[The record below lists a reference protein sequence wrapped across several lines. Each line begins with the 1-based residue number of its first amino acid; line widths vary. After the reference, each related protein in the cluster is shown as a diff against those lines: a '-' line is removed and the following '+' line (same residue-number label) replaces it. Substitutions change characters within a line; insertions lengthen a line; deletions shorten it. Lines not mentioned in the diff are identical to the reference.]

1 MTCKI
6 LLNKTDLSRK
16 NAIEMKIGKKVLT
29 CLLSLLIVT
38 FLASC
43 SLAIEPRDNS
53 SAEVIASLEP
63 PQNVQAAVT
72 DRYTSE
78 DTASSTVS
86 VSWDI
91 VENAESYTIYYL
103 KATEE
108 FDDTRHSI
116 SNIALTQDSISLES
130 NEIYLITVAA
140 RDRSGNMSQESE
152 TVALSTIRTIED
164 VSSVLSENYLQVI
177 IRYPNILYHGEALAE
192 PVFKIILTDDA
203 GSQAYY
209 ADGTPVPSDITTS
222 ASSYTFNKALAPS
235 SAYRLSVSMGFDED
249 NDMNLSEDEI
259 FYTFDANESFTT
271 NVDEAPDALGSVS
284 AEMNGKDS
292 IRVSFTAA
300 PVKTGL
306 ENVER
311 RFEITR
317 IDDSGE
323 TVVWERENPLQF
335 ENENDFYF
343 VDEDESLRA
352 NASYTYSVMSY
363 YYFADS
369 NVYIRQ
375 DSSEGTVSN
384 SAHIFSQPDNV
395 TASLTRQG
403 ETNTYDESV
412 SFSFPFGM
420 SDKASIS
427 LYRRETSISLNQSN
441 DWQQITPSDI
451 EIDSGRENVTLKST
465 LMLTNEEAQS
475 LHSYSYKVT
484 VTDNGIT
491 SDEGI
496 STEIVSTVPTVNISL
511 IDQFTVSERLAG
523 KIVLDWTMNS
533 EYEADVSLY
542 RSERADYSDLEEL
555 TILESGTYTDED
567 ITEGKTYYYALSASY
582 QTYTENSFGSASSL
596 EPVTQIEASKGLY
609 SDRIELTWQG
619 VDGADGVN
627 SYQVFFKEREN
638 DAFTQVS
645 DSDGSSITY
654 DNTTGLYQY
663 SFTRDAGT
671 SSAGRTIYFA
681 VKPVDVQ
688 GNVSQNDDTLTVVTG
703 NMLGPGAIVLDVSDA
718 EYSDSIIASWN
729 AVPGATQYVLRI
741 YTSQDAEA
749 PYSEEIVTQ
758 QNADGTYSF
767 VFNADD
773 AANAGGYYLSQSY
786 WFSVYPQ
793 YNAEVSEE
801 GTERVEGSWVLAP
814 EGILASKAESSV
826 LTYVSWQDVGNAS
839 GYNIYRRPAGSAGD
853 WSFVA
858 FTRNNS
864 YSVADRNTSHN
875 ATNSYYEYTV
885 SSIVAGI
892 EGPRQTYFEDTVEDK
907 EVLDDNIGFPLYHPE
922 QMDVTLV
929 NSDDDEQY
937 YLVSFK
943 KNNFATDYIVSST
956 LMSSSVTVSVDDIQQ
971 VSSDE
976 NLPVAA
982 GAAYEYNDTIYVYIV
997 RPTIRTSVFIDVSVS
1012 CSNSLIESVT
1022 DNTSEPVTT
1031 DSLIPEKLRDVEL
1044 INLANYILSE
1054 AISYPNE
1061 EFDGDWWRPGH
1072 IWNDSSDLYSF
1083 SVGNGVVEARYMRG
1097 APNGDSYAYVS
1108 AADVRY
1114 SGEILNGIV
1123 YFGFDGGLD
1132 DVGAGYLGTDPIYSV
1147 ISHDAGITVNLPLNF
1162 GTITVKYNTVGA
1174 QNGFGSYDLTRPDGT
1189 TVTGIEAS
1197 MIGVDPV

>member
-16 NAIEMKIGKKVLT
+16 NAIEMKIGKKALT

-249 NDMNLSEDEI
+249 KDMNLSEDEI
-259 FYTFDANESFTT
+259 FCTFDADGSFTT

-292 IRVSFTAA
+292 ITVSFTAA

-369 NVYIRQ
+369 NVYVRQ

-441 DWQQITPSDI
+441 DWQEIIPSDI

-465 LMLTNEEAQS
+465 LTLTDEEAQS

-496 STEIVSTVPTVNISL
+496 STEIVSTVPTINISL

-533 EYEADVSLY
+533 AYAADVSVSLY
-542 RSERADYSDLEEL
+542 RSESADYSDLEEL
-555 TILESGTYTDED
+555 KISESGTYTDED

-688 GNVSQNDDTLTVVTG
+688 GSVSQKDDALTVVTG
-703 NMLGPGAIVLDVSDA
+703 NMLGPGAIVLDVSNA
-718 EYSDSIIASWN
+718 EYSDSIVASWN

-758 QNADGTYSF
+758 QNVDGTYSF

-773 AANAGGYYLSQSY
+773 AVNAGGYYLSQSY

-839 GYNIYRRPAGSAGD
+839 GYNIYRRPADSADD

-864 YSVADRNTSHN
+864 YSVADRNTSLN

-929 NSDDDEQY
+929 NSDDEQY

-956 LMSSSVTVSVDDIQQ
+956 LMTSSVTVSVDDIQQ

-1012 CSNSLIESVT
+1012 CSNSLIESIT

-1031 DSLIPEKLRDVEL
+1031 DSLIPETLRDVEL

-1061 EFDGDWWRPGH
+1061 EFDGDWWRFG
-1072 IWNDSSDLYSF
+1072 
-1083 SVGNGVVEARYMRG
+1083 SVGPSDIYTFAGGTIEAVYLLSAG
-1097 APNGDSYAYVS
+1097 LTHDDIAYVRTT
-1108 AADVRY
+1108 DFRFGNMIV
-1114 SGEILNGIV
+1114 NGTV
-1123 YFGFDGGLD
+1123 YFAIYNDIGMYG
-1132 DVGAGYLGTDPIYSV
+1132 GTDPIYSV
-1147 ISHDAGITVNLPLNF
+1147 ISYDDGITVNLPLSF

>member
-1 MTCKI
+1 
-6 LLNKTDLSRK
+6 
-16 NAIEMKIGKKVLT
+16 MKIGKKALT

-177 IRYPNILYHGEALAE
+177 IRYPNILYRGEALAE

-235 SAYRLSVSMGFDED
+235 SAYRLSVSMGFDAD

-259 FYTFDANESFTT
+259 FNTFDANESFTT

-369 NVYIRQ
+369 NVYVRQ

-441 DWQQITPSDI
+441 DWQLITPSGI

-465 LMLTNEEAQS
+465 LSLTDEEAQS

-496 STEIVSTVPTVNISL
+496 STEIVSTVPTANISL

-533 EYEADVSLY
+533 EYEAAVSLY
-542 RSERADYSDLEEL
+542 RSESADYSDLEEL
-555 TILESGTYTDED
+555 AISESGTYTDED

-596 EPVTQIEASKGLY
+596 KPVTQIEASKGLY

-619 VDGADGVN
+619 VDGADGIN

-801 GTERVEGSWVLAP
+801 GTERVEGNWVLAP

-907 EVLDDNIGFPLYHPE
+907 EDLDDNIGFPLYHPE

-929 NSDDDEQY
+929 NSDDEQY

-976 NLPVAA
+976 NLPVEA

-1012 CSNSLIESVT
+1012 CSNSLIESIT

-1031 DSLIPEKLRDVEL
+1031 DSLIPETLRDVEL

-1061 EFDGDWWRPGH
+1061 EFDGDWWRFG
-1072 IWNDSSDLYSF
+1072 
-1083 SVGNGVVEARYMRG
+1083 SVGPSDIYTFAGGTIEAAYLLSAG
-1097 APNGDSYAYVS
+1097 LTHDDIAYVRTTGFRFGNMI
-1108 AADVRY
+1108 V
-1114 SGEILNGIV
+1114 NGTV
-1123 YFGFDGGLD
+1123 YFDIYNDIGMYG
-1132 DVGAGYLGTDPIYSV
+1132 GTDPIYSV
-1147 ISHDAGITVNLPLNF
+1147 ISYDEGITVNLPLSF

>member
-1 MTCKI
+1 
-6 LLNKTDLSRK
+6 
-16 NAIEMKIGKKVLT
+16 MKIGKKTLT

-177 IRYPNILYHGEALAE
+177 IRYPNILYRGEALAE

-249 NDMNLSEDEI
+249 KDMNLSEDEI
-259 FYTFDANESFTT
+259 FYTFDADGSFTT

-292 IRVSFTAA
+292 IKVSFTAA

-335 ENENDFYF
+335 ETENDFYF

-369 NVYIRQ
+369 NVYVRQ

-420 SDKASIS
+420 SDKASIR

-441 DWQQITPSDI
+441 DWQEITPSDI

-465 LMLTNEEAQS
+465 LTLTDEEAQS

-496 STEIVSTVPTVNISL
+496 STEIVSTVPTANISL
-511 IDQFTVSERLAG
+511 IDQFTVSEKLAG

-533 EYEADVSLY
+533 DYAADVSLY
-542 RSERADYSDLEEL
+542 RSESADYSDLEEL
-555 TILESGTYTDED
+555 KISESGTYTDEN

-582 QTYTENSFGSASSL
+582 KTYTENSFGSASSL

-627 SYQVFFKEREN
+627 SYHVFFKEREN

-688 GNVSQNDDTLTVVTG
+688 GSVSQNDDALTVVTG

-718 EYSDSIIASWN
+718 EYSDSIVASWN

-864 YSVADRNTSHN
+864 YSVADRNTSLN

-907 EVLDDNIGFPLYHPE
+907 EDLDDNIGFPLYHPE
-922 QMDVTLV
+922 QMDVTMV
-929 NSDDDEQY
+929 NSDDEQY

-976 NLPVAA
+976 NLPVEA

-1012 CSNSLIESVT
+1012 CSNSLIESIT

-1061 EFDGDWWRPGH
+1061 EFDGDWWRPGLG
-1072 IWNDSSDLYSF
+1072 NESSDLYSF

-1097 APNGDSYAYVS
+1097 TLNGDSYAYVS

-1123 YFGFDGGLD
+1123 YFSFDGGLGD

-1197 MIGVDPV
+1197 SIGVDPV

>member
-1 MTCKI
+1 
-6 LLNKTDLSRK
+6 
-16 NAIEMKIGKKVLT
+16 MKIGKKALT

-164 VSSVLSENYLQVI
+164 VSSVLTENYLQVI
-177 IRYPNILYHGEALAE
+177 IRYPNILYRGEALAE

-235 SAYRLSVSMGFDED
+235 SAYRLSVSMGFDAD

-441 DWQQITPSDI
+441 DWQLITPSGI

-465 LMLTNEEAQS
+465 LSLTDEEAQS

-496 STEIVSTVPTVNISL
+496 STEIVSTVPTANISL

-533 EYEADVSLY
+533 AYAADVSVSLY
-542 RSERADYSDLEEL
+542 RSESADYSDLEEL
-555 TILESGTYTDED
+555 KISESGPYTDED
-567 ITEGKTYYYALSASY
+567 ITEGKSYYYALSASY

-688 GNVSQNDDTLTVVTG
+688 GNVSQNDDALTVVTG
-703 NMLGPGAIVLDVSDA
+703 NMLGPGAIVLDVSNA
-718 EYSDSIIASWN
+718 EYSDSIVASWN
-729 AVPGATQYVLRI
+729 AVPGATQYILRI

-749 PYSEEIVTQ
+749 PYSEEIVAQ

-767 VFNADD
+767 VFNSDD

-839 GYNIYRRPAGSAGD
+839 GYNIYRRPADSADD

-864 YSVADRNTSHN
+864 YSVADRNTSLN

-929 NSDDDEQY
+929 NSDDEQY

-956 LMSSSVTVSVDDIQQ
+956 LMTSSVTVSVDDIQQ

-976 NLPVAA
+976 NLPVEA

-1132 DVGAGYLGTDPIYSV
+1132 DDVGAGYLGTDPIYSV

>member
-1 MTCKI
+1 
-6 LLNKTDLSRK
+6 
-16 NAIEMKIGKKVLT
+16 MKIGKNVLT
-29 CLLSLLIVT
+29 CLLSLFTVI

-53 SAEVIASLEP
+53 SAEVIASLEQ
-63 PQNVQAAVT
+63 PQNVQAAVA

-86 VSWDI
+86 VSWDM

-108 FDDTRHSI
+108 FDDSRHSI
-116 SNIALTQDSISLES
+116 SNIVLTQDSILLES
-130 NEIYLITVAA
+130 NEIYLISVAA

-152 TVALSTIRTIED
+152 TVAISTIRTIED
-164 VSSVLSENYLQVI
+164 VSAVLNENFLQVI
-177 IRYPNILYHGEALAE
+177 IRYPNVMYQGSALAE
-192 PVFKIILTDDA
+192 PVFKIILTDGNGA
-203 GSQAYY
+203 QAYY
-209 ADGTPVPSDITTS
+209 ADGTPVPSDITTT
-222 ASSYTFNKALAPS
+222 ASSYSFNKALAPS
-235 SAYRLSVSMGFDED
+235 SSYRLSVSMGFDAD

-259 FYTFDANESFTT
+259 FYTFDDNESFTT
-271 NVDEAPDALGSVS
+271 NVDEEPDALGSVS
-284 AEMNGKDS
+284 AVMNSKDS
-292 IRVSFTAA
+292 IKVSFTAS

-343 VDEDESLRA
+343 IDEDDALEA
-352 NASYTYSVMSY
+352 NTSYTYSVMSY

-369 NVYIRQ
+369 NVYVRQ
-375 DSSEGTVSN
+375 GNSEAAVSN
-384 SAHIFSQPDNV
+384 SAHIFSQPENV

-403 ETNTYDESV
+403 EPNTYDESV

-441 DWQQITPSDI
+441 DWQLITPSGI

-465 LMLTNEEAQS
+465 LSLTVEEAQS

-496 STEIVSTVPTVNISL
+496 STEIVSTVPTANISL

-533 EYEADVSLY
+533 KYEAAVSLY
-542 RSERADYSDLEEL
+542 RSESADYSDLEEL
-555 TILESGTYTDED
+555 AISESGTYTDED

-582 QTYTENSFGSASSL
+582 HTYTENSFGSASSL

-619 VDGADGVN
+619 VDGADGIN

-645 DSDGSSITY
+645 GSDGSSITY

-688 GNVSQNDDTLTVVTG
+688 GNVSQKDDALTVVTG

-718 EYSDSIIASWN
+718 EYSDSIVASWN

-907 EVLDDNIGFPLYHPE
+907 EDLDDNIGFPLYHPE
-922 QMDVTLV
+922 QMDVTMV
-929 NSDDDEQY
+929 NSDDEQY

-956 LMSSSVTVSVDDIQQ
+956 LMTSSVTVSVDDIQQ

-976 NLPVAA
+976 NLPVEA

-1012 CSNSLIESVT
+1012 CSNSLIESIT

-1031 DSLIPEKLRDVEL
+1031 DSLIPETLRDVEL

-1061 EFDGDWWRPGH
+1061 EFDGDWWRFG
-1072 IWNDSSDLYSF
+1072 
-1083 SVGNGVVEARYMRG
+1083 SVGPSDIYTFAGGTIEAAYLLSAG
-1097 APNGDSYAYVS
+1097 LTHDDIAYVRTTGFRFGNMI
-1108 AADVRY
+1108 V
-1114 SGEILNGIV
+1114 NGTV
-1123 YFGFDGGLD
+1123 YFDIYNDIGMYG
-1132 DVGAGYLGTDPIYSV
+1132 GTDPIYSV
-1147 ISHDAGITVNLPLNF
+1147 ISYDEGITVNLPLSF

>member
-1 MTCKI
+1 
-6 LLNKTDLSRK
+6 
-16 NAIEMKIGKKVLT
+16 MKIGKKALT

-177 IRYPNILYHGEALAE
+177 IRYPNILYRGEALAE

-235 SAYRLSVSMGFDED
+235 SAYRLSVSMGFDAD

-259 FYTFDANESFTT
+259 FNTFDANESFTT

-369 NVYIRQ
+369 NVYVRQ

-441 DWQQITPSDI
+441 DWQLITPSGI

-465 LMLTNEEAQS
+465 LSLTDEEAQS

-496 STEIVSTVPTVNISL
+496 STEIVSTVPTANISL

-533 EYEADVSLY
+533 EYEAAVSLY
-542 RSERADYSDLEEL
+542 RSESADYSDLEEL
-555 TILESGTYTDED
+555 AISESGTYTDED

-596 EPVTQIEASKGLY
+596 KPVTQIEASKGLY

-619 VDGADGVN
+619 VDGADGIN

-801 GTERVEGSWVLAP
+801 GTERVEGNWVLAP

-907 EVLDDNIGFPLYHPE
+907 EDFDDNIGFPLYHPE

-929 NSDDDEQY
+929 NSDDEQY

-976 NLPVAA
+976 NLPVEA

-1012 CSNSLIESVT
+1012 CSNSLIESIT

-1031 DSLIPEKLRDVEL
+1031 DSLIPETLRDVEL

-1061 EFDGDWWRPGH
+1061 EFDGDWWRFG
-1072 IWNDSSDLYSF
+1072 
-1083 SVGNGVVEARYMRG
+1083 SVGPSDIYTFAGGTIEAAYLLSAG
-1097 APNGDSYAYVS
+1097 LTHDDIAYVRTTGFRFGNMI
-1108 AADVRY
+1108 V
-1114 SGEILNGIV
+1114 NGTV
-1123 YFGFDGGLD
+1123 YFDIYNDIGMYG
-1132 DVGAGYLGTDPIYSV
+1132 GTDPIYSV
-1147 ISHDAGITVNLPLNF
+1147 ISYDEGITVNLPLSF

>member
-16 NAIEMKIGKKVLT
+16 NAIEMKIGKKALT

-249 NDMNLSEDEI
+249 KDMNLSEDEI
-259 FYTFDANESFTT
+259 FYTFDADGSFTT

-292 IRVSFTAA
+292 IKVSFTAA

-335 ENENDFYF
+335 ETENDFYF

-369 NVYIRQ
+369 NVYVRQ

-420 SDKASIS
+420 SDKASIR

-441 DWQQITPSDI
+441 DWQEITPSDI

-465 LMLTNEEAQS
+465 LTLTDEEAQS

-484 VTDNGIT
+484 VTDNEIT

-496 STEIVSTVPTVNISL
+496 STEIVSTVPTANISL
-511 IDQFTVSERLAG
+511 IDQFTVSEKLAG

-533 EYEADVSLY
+533 DYAADVSLY
-542 RSERADYSDLEEL
+542 RSESADYSDLEEL
-555 TILESGTYTDED
+555 KISESGTYTDEN

-582 QTYTENSFGSASSL
+582 KTYTENSFGSASSL

-627 SYQVFFKEREN
+627 SYHVFFKEREN

-688 GNVSQNDDTLTVVTG
+688 GSVSQNDDALTVVTG

-718 EYSDSIIASWN
+718 EYSDSIVASWN

-892 EGPRQTYFEDTVEDK
+892 EGPRQTYFEDTVDDK
-907 EVLDDNIGFPLYHPE
+907 EDLDDNIGFPLYHPE

-976 NLPVAA
+976 NLPVEA
-982 GAAYEYNDTIYVYIV
+982 GVAYEYNDTIYVYIV

-1012 CSNSLIESVT
+1012 CSNSLIESIT
-1022 DNTSEPVTT
+1022 DNTSEPVTN

-1061 EFDGDWWRPGH
+1061 EFDGDWWRFG
-1072 IWNDSSDLYSF
+1072 
-1083 SVGNGVVEARYMRG
+1083 SVGPSDIYTFAGGTIEA
-1097 APNGDSYAYVS
+1097 AYLLTLGLPRDNIAFVRT
-1108 AADVRY
+1108 ADFRF
-1114 SGEILNGIV
+1114 ENMIANGIV
-1123 YFGFDGGLD
+1123 YFDFQNDGGY
-1132 DVGAGYLGTDPIYSV
+1132 AGTDPIYSV
-1147 ISHDAGITVNLPLNF
+1147 ISYDEGITVNLPLSF
-1162 GTITVKYNTVGA
+1162 GTIKVKYNTVGA

>member
-1 MTCKI
+1 
-6 LLNKTDLSRK
+6 
-16 NAIEMKIGKKVLT
+16 MKIGKKTLT

-38 FLASC
+38 SLASC

-63 PQNVQAAVT
+63 PQNVKAAVT

-177 IRYPNILYHGEALAE
+177 IRYPNILYRGEALAE

-235 SAYRLSVSMGFDED
+235 SAYRLSVSMGFDAD

-369 NVYIRQ
+369 NVYVRQ

-441 DWQQITPSDI
+441 DWQLITPSGI

-465 LMLTNEEAQS
+465 LSLTDEEAQS

-496 STEIVSTVPTVNISL
+496 STEIVSTVPTANISL

-523 KIVLDWTMNS
+523 KIVLDWTVNS
-533 EYEADVSLY
+533 EYEAAVSLY
-542 RSERADYSDLEEL
+542 RSESADYSDLEEL
-555 TILESGTYTDED
+555 AISVSGTYTDED

-582 QTYTENSFGSASSL
+582 HTYTENSFGSASSL

-619 VDGADGVN
+619 VDGADGIN

-645 DSDGSSITY
+645 GSDGSSITY
-654 DNTTGLYQY
+654 DNITGLYQY

-688 GNVSQNDDTLTVVTG
+688 GNVSQNDDALTVVAG

-718 EYSDSIIASWN
+718 EYSDSIVASWN

-826 LTYVSWQDVGNAS
+826 LIYVSWQDVGNAS

-907 EVLDDNIGFPLYHPE
+907 EDLDDNIGFPLYHPE

-929 NSDDDEQY
+929 NSDDEQY

-976 NLPVAA
+976 NLPVEA

-1012 CSNSLIESVT
+1012 CSNSLIESIT

-1031 DSLIPEKLRDVEL
+1031 DSLIPETLRDVEL

-1061 EFDGDWWRPGH
+1061 EFDGDWWRFG
-1072 IWNDSSDLYSF
+1072 
-1083 SVGNGVVEARYMRG
+1083 SVGPSDIYTFAGGTIEAAYLLSAG
-1097 APNGDSYAYVS
+1097 LTHDDIAYVRTTGFRFGNMI
-1108 AADVRY
+1108 V
-1114 SGEILNGIV
+1114 NGTV
-1123 YFGFDGGLD
+1123 YFDIYNDIGMYG
-1132 DVGAGYLGTDPIYSV
+1132 GTDPIYSV
-1147 ISHDAGITVNLPLNF
+1147 ISYDEGITINLPLSF

>member
-16 NAIEMKIGKKVLT
+16 NAIEMKIGKKALT

-140 RDRSGNMSQESE
+140 RDRSGNRSQESE

-249 NDMNLSEDEI
+249 KDMNLSEDEI
-259 FYTFDANESFTT
+259 FCTFDADGSFTT

-441 DWQQITPSDI
+441 DWQEIIPSDI

-465 LMLTNEEAQS
+465 LTLTDEEAQS

-496 STEIVSTVPTVNISL
+496 STEIVSTVPTANISL

-533 EYEADVSLY
+533 AYAADVSVSLY
-542 RSERADYSDLEEL
+542 RSESADYSDLEEL
-555 TILESGTYTDED
+555 KISESGTYTDEN

-688 GNVSQNDDTLTVVTG
+688 GSVSQKDDALTVVTG
-703 NMLGPGAIVLDVSDA
+703 NMLGPGAIVLDVSNA
-718 EYSDSIIASWN
+718 EYSDSIVASWN

-758 QNADGTYSF
+758 QNVDGTYSF

-773 AANAGGYYLSQSY
+773 AVNAGGYYLSQSY

-839 GYNIYRRPAGSAGD
+839 GYNIYRRPADSADD

-864 YSVADRNTSHN
+864 YSVADRNTSLN

-956 LMSSSVTVSVDDIQQ
+956 LMTSSVTVSVDDIQQ

-1012 CSNSLIESVT
+1012 CSNSLIESIT

-1031 DSLIPEKLRDVEL
+1031 DSLIPETLRDVEL

-1061 EFDGDWWRPGH
+1061 EFDGDWWRFG
-1072 IWNDSSDLYSF
+1072 
-1083 SVGNGVVEARYMRG
+1083 SVGPSDIYTFAGGTIEAVYLLSAG
-1097 APNGDSYAYVS
+1097 LTHDDIAYVRTT
-1108 AADVRY
+1108 DFRFGNMIV
-1114 SGEILNGIV
+1114 NGTV
-1123 YFGFDGGLD
+1123 YFAIYNDIGMYG
-1132 DVGAGYLGTDPIYSV
+1132 GTDPIYSV
-1147 ISHDAGITVNLPLNF
+1147 ISYDDGITVNLPLSF